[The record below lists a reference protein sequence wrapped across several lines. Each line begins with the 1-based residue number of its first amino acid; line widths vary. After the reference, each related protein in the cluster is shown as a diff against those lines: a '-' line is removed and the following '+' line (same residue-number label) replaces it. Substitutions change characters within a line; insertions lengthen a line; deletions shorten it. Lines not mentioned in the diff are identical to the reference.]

1 MKLRSLTLVF
11 LFISFVTFIL
21 GVWQLYR
28 LNWKNDLIE
37 NINNSI
43 NAPKIF
49 DSYEKYE
56 ELITISLNNDF
67 ELIGNPIFLES
78 KTQQGK
84 VGYHAVL
91 PLTYK
96 DNFYSVI
103 NLGWLSEKDPEY
115 IDNILEAI
123 KSQDSF
129 YAYTRYL
136 SDKKQIFV
144 PENQPDDNIWFSIL
158 KSDLEKYYN
167 SNFNSRY
174 YFVLFDPRIKPDINP
189 LAFLRNNHLNYS
201 ITWFLLSLSSTIM
214 ILIIRRKH
222 YG

>member
-1 MKLRSLTLVF
+1 MKLRSLTFVF

-103 NLGWLSEKDPEY
+103 NLGWLSDKDPEY
-115 IDNILEAI
+115 INNILEAI
-123 KSQDSF
+123 KSQDFF

-136 SDKKQIFV
+136 SDKKQFFV
-144 PENQPDDNIWFSIL
+144 PKNQPNDNIWFSIL

-189 LAFLRNNHLNYS
+189 LAFLKNNHLNYS
-201 ITWFLLSLSSTIM
+201 ITWFLLSLSSAIM

>member
-1 MKLRSLTLVF
+1 MKLRSLTFVF

-103 NLGWLSEKDPEY
+103 NLGWLSDKDPEY
-115 IDNILEAI
+115 INNILEAI

-201 ITWFLLSLSSTIM
+201 ITWFLLSLSSAIM

>member
-1 MKLRSLTLVF
+1 MKLRSLTFVF

-56 ELITISLNNDF
+56 ELITISLNNEF

-103 NLGWLSEKDPEY
+103 NLGWLSDKDPEY
-115 IDNILEAI
+115 INNILEVI

-167 SNFNSRY
+167 SNFKSRY

-201 ITWFLLSLSSTIM
+201 LTWFLLSLSSTIM

>member
-1 MKLRSLTLVF
+1 MKLRSLTFVF

-56 ELITISLNNDF
+56 ELITISLNNEF

-103 NLGWLSEKDPEY
+103 NLGWLSDKDPEY
-115 IDNILEAI
+115 INNILEVI

-144 PENQPDDNIWFSIL
+144 PENQPNDNIWFSIL

-189 LAFLRNNHLNYS
+189 LAFLKNNHLNYS
-201 ITWFLLSLSSTIM
+201 ITWFLLSLSSAIM

-222 YG
+222 YE

>member
-1 MKLRSLTLVF
+1 MKLRSLTFVF

>member
-1 MKLRSLTLVF
+1 MKLRSLTFIF

-28 LNWKNDLIE
+28 LSWKNDLIE

-43 NAPKIF
+43 NAPKNF
-49 DSYEKYE
+49 DNNEKYE
-56 ELITISLNNDF
+56 ELITVSLNSEFNF
-67 ELIGNPIFLES
+67 IENTIFLES

-91 PLTYK
+91 PLTYN

-103 NLGWLSEKDPEY
+103 NLGWVSDKDPEK
-115 IDNILEAI
+115 IKNLLEKI
-123 KSQDSF
+123 KNQDSF
-129 YAYTRYL
+129 YAYTRHL
-136 SDKKQIFV
+136 VDKRQFFV
-144 PENQPDDNIWFSIL
+144 PENQLDDNIWFSIL
-158 KSDLEKYYN
+158 KSDIERYYK
-167 SNFNSRY
+167 SNFNSIY

-201 ITWFLLSLSSTIM
+201 ITWFLLSLSSAIM
-214 ILIIRRKH
+214 ILIIRRKSN
-222 YG
+222 G

>member
-1 MKLRSLTLVF
+1 MKLRSLTFVF

-103 NLGWLSEKDPEY
+103 NLGWLSDKDPEY
-115 IDNILEAI
+115 INNILEAI

-167 SNFNSRY
+167 SNFKSRY

-201 ITWFLLSLSSTIM
+201 ITWFLLSLSSAIM

>member
-1 MKLRSLTLVF
+1 MKLRSLTFVF

-103 NLGWLSEKDPEY
+103 NLGWLSDKDPEY
-115 IDNILEAI
+115 INNILEAI
-123 KSQDSF
+123 KSQDFF

-136 SDKKQIFV
+136 SDKKQFFV
-144 PENQPDDNIWFSIL
+144 PKNQPNDNIWFSIL

-167 SNFNSRY
+167 SNFKSRY

-189 LAFLRNNHLNYS
+189 LAFLKNNHLNYS
-201 ITWFLLSLSSTIM
+201 ITWFLLSLSSVIM

>member
-1 MKLRSLTLVF
+1 MKLRSLTFVF

-56 ELITISLNNDF
+56 ELITISLNNEF

-103 NLGWLSEKDPEY
+103 NLGWLSDKDPEY
-115 IDNILEAI
+115 INNILEVI

-189 LAFLRNNHLNYS
+189 LAFLKNNHLNYS
-201 ITWFLLSLSSTIM
+201 ITWFLLSLSSAIM

-222 YG
+222 YE

>member
-1 MKLRSLTLVF
+1 MKLRSLTFVF

-56 ELITISLNNDF
+56 ELITISLNNEF

-201 ITWFLLSLSSTIM
+201 ITWFLLSLSSAIM

>member
-1 MKLRSLTLVF
+1 MKLRSLTFVF

-56 ELITISLNNDF
+56 ELITISLNNEF

-103 NLGWLSEKDPEY
+103 NLGWLSDKDPEY
-115 IDNILEAI
+115 INNILEVI

-189 LAFLRNNHLNYS
+189 LAFLKNNHLNYS
-201 ITWFLLSLSSTIM
+201 ITWFLLSLSSAIM

>member
-103 NLGWLSEKDPEY
+103 NLGWLSDKDPEY
-115 IDNILEAI
+115 INNILEAI

-189 LAFLRNNHLNYS
+189 LAFLKNNHLNYS
-201 ITWFLLSLSSTIM
+201 ITWFLLSLSSAIM

>member
-1 MKLRSLTLVF
+1 MKLRSLTFVF

-56 ELITISLNNDF
+56 ELITISLNNEF

-103 NLGWLSEKDPEY
+103 NLGWLSDKDPEY
-115 IDNILEAI
+115 INNILEAI
-123 KSQDSF
+123 KSQDFF

-136 SDKKQIFV
+136 SDKKQFFV
-144 PENQPDDNIWFSIL
+144 PKNQPNDNIWFSIL

-167 SNFNSRY
+167 SNFKSRY

-201 ITWFLLSLSSTIM
+201 ITWFLLSLSSAIM

>member
-1 MKLRSLTLVF
+1 MKLRSLTFVF

-56 ELITISLNNDF
+56 ELITISLNNEF

-103 NLGWLSEKDPEY
+103 NLGWLSDKDPEY
-115 IDNILEAI
+115 INNILEVI